1 MGSSSKKVA
10 WEGHSNVIHLVC
22 TPFYSRQMVRR
33 GRRNRNYP
41 PWIFPPWLTVSK
53 NEIIFRFPSA
63 RFHSQPR
70 PTALCALPSAG
81 CCCHAHPAVAVV
93 NCHLPLASPKTA
105 TTLCM
110 SLHLIPCFASPSFPK
125 ACKVRPCPGLNHA
138 YPPPP
143 FPRFAEVFL
152 SENVIFYCSC

>member
-53 NEIIFRFPSA
+53 NEIIFRFPST

-110 SLHLIPCFASPSFPK
+110 SLHLILVLRVLTSQK
-125 ACKVRPCPGLNHA
+125 LVKYVLVRVSTIS
-138 YPPPP
+138 PP
-143 FPRFAEVFL
+143 FLASRRLFSPL
-152 SENVIFYCSC
+152 